1 MFCIVRIVL
10 HGRTVLVLRSDNTII
25 VSRYLC
31 MFVTR
36 YPRLRLRA
44 VPGRS
49 AALLRTPYLNCH
61 FFFAGSI
68 IAREADGPAKKSENF
83 GKALS
88 YRNDN
93 TRSLTFNYF
102 ARYINNSSHLT
113 PDLNLLDTTPLSLPN
128 ARVSAATSPT
138 LSRVQKPQ
146 RPSHIAETWAFPDGS
161 LTISQ
166 ERPTYRG
173 R

>member
-113 PDLNLLDTTPLSLPN
+113 PTSTSSTRHHSPYLMHAYPPRPAQPCLVSKNCNAPL
-128 ARVSAATSPT
+128 TSQKRGPFPT
-138 LSRVQKPQ
+138 AP
-146 RPSHIAETWAFPDGS
+146 
-161 LTISQ
+161 
-166 ERPTYRG
+166 
-173 R
+173 